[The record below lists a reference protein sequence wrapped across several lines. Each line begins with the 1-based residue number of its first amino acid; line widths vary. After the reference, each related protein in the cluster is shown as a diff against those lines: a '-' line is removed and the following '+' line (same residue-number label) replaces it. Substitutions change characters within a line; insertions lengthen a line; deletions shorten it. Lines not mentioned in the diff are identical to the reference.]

1 MAKSTL
7 STPKTKR
14 PTWAMT
20 FTKQQYL
27 MLGAGIGVILIGF
40 ALLSTGIGGAW
51 DNVLALDVAPVL
63 LVLGYCVIIP
73 FALIGLN
80 KRNGQDA

>member
-1 MAKSTL
+1 
-7 STPKTKR
+7 
-14 PTWAMT
+14 MT